1 MKNTQEQKT
10 NNPIDTKEEIKQIND
25 KHIDQDFKH
34 YPSSPATENIISP
47 KTKADKL
54 TADTE
59 NKNPGKPNPVKKN
72 NPEAGDTTPVEK
84 KLAEELSGTDKK
96 LPNAVNKLKKQKK

>member
-1 MKNTQEQKT
+1 MKNTST
-10 NNPIDTKEEIKQIND
+10 NPIDTKEEVKQSND

-34 YPSSPATENIISP
+34 YPSGHATDNIINP

-59 NKNPGKPNPVKKN
+59 NKNPGKPNPGKKKTAK
-72 NPEAGDTTPVEK
+72 AGDTTHVEK
-84 KLAEELSGTDKK
+84 KLAEELSGTGKK
-96 LPNAVNKLKKQKK
+96 LTNAAEKLKKQKK